1 MALRPPVARLSR
13 LSRLSLSRL
22 SRPCLLS
29 SPSPL
34 PLSHPSPSHL
44 PSRSLRPYHSTL
56 HPDPPPHEYTNSQST
71 ILTAALRHVPD
82 HGFTKNALTLGARD
96 AGFLDVSV
104 QLLPRAEFDLIL
116 FWLAS
121 RRGLLRARVENDHL
135 LDSSDNASVDEKTK
149 TLIMERLRMN
159 ADIRHQWQDALA
171 VMSLAGNIPL
181 SLSELHALAS
191 DILYLAGDNSVDAAW
206 YTKRLSVAAVYA
218 AADLYMTRDAA
229 DLVATEAF
237 VARRIADTK
246 AVGDKLA
253 GIKQCLGFMGTTAV
267 GLGRSWGLK
276 I

>member
-29 SPSPL
+29 C
-34 PLSHPSPSHL
+34 PSPSHL

-135 LDSSDNASVDEKTK
+135 LDSSDDASVDDKTK